1 MVTQPEAHAV
11 TVQAPWYAPTGST
24 VAIQRYLDPGFVQQ
38 FQADVSNSPA
48 SNQAALFAW
57 EQEDRMPANEGGVL
71 KLRRPVHKTFYI
83 VAWEAYCK
91 LPTLPAIGPEKI
103 DSAGFVIRTG
113 TAAAPQ
119 GFQLVQSV
127 PQGWGPVEPGADPDA
142 TRQIKALGLVPQSAT
157 PNPGYTG
164 EETFP
169 LHPLP
174 VQDSGNPHTLLFGYL
189 PIGGGSYVPPSPP
202 PPPADTGDSMLTDLP
217 WPFGLAGYSNGPPST
232 YTFDQQIT
240 QGQINSAMAALLRVV
255 LGRYQLVDPD
265 AWTNPQNATLV
276 GILNGLQFYADPATA
291 LTGQALRDWAAA
303 NPAPNST
310 LGAVLLDYANTP
322 APASAGG
329 SQDPA
334 APVIT
339 TAQMFLAALLQADP
353 TSSATPL
360 PASSKLQAGAQNL
373 LVVQNT
379 AAQIRAALRLLL
391 INAQAASSAAMPVPK
406 LISGPTGSYF
416 VQAFVRT
423 LRPDGCVRIHWGQP
437 SETFAVAAAFD
448 PDAARPSLIEM
459 PSLSDVKKGVARGA
473 AFDMPADL
481 ADLMNGMTSSAAV
494 QKMWNGGGGPSGGLG
509 IRFICSFSLPVLMI
523 CAMLML
529 MVVIVLLNIFLGWMA
544 WVKICLPFPSKQ

>member
-1 MVTQPEAHAV
+1 MVTQPEAHDV
-11 TVQAPWYAPTGST
+11 TLQAPWYAPSGRA

-38 FQADVSNSPA
+38 FQADVSNAPA

-83 VAWEAYCK
+83 VAWEAFCK
-91 LPTLPAIGPEKI
+91 LPTLPAIAPEKI

-113 TAAAPQ
+113 DPTAPQ
-119 GFQLVQSV
+119 GFQLMQGK
-127 PQGWGPVEPGADPDA
+127 PQGWSAVEPGADPDA
-142 TRQIKALGLVPQSAT
+142 ARQIKALGLVPQSAT

-189 PIGGGSYVPPSPP
+189 PIGGGTYVPPSPP
-202 PPPADTGDSMLTDLP
+202 PPPADTGDAMLTDLP

-240 QGQINSAMAALLRVV
+240 GGQINSAMAALLRVV
-255 LGRYQLVDPD
+255 LGRYQLVDPV
-265 AWTNPQNATLV
+265 AWNDPQNATLV
-276 GILNGLQFYADPATA
+276 GILDGLQFYADPATA
-291 LTGQALRDWAAA
+291 LTGQALRNWAAT
-303 NPAPNST
+303 NPAGST
-310 LGAVLLDYANTP
+310 LGAVLRDYAATA

-329 SQDPA
+329 SQDPL
-334 APVIT
+334 APTIT
-339 TAQMFLAALLQADP
+339 TAQMFLAALVEADP
-353 TSSATPL
+353 TSSSTPL
-360 PASSKLQAGAQNL
+360 PASSKLPAGAQNL

-391 INAQAASSAAMPVPK
+391 INAQAVSAAAMPVPK
-406 LISGPTGSYF
+406 LISGPTGRYF
-416 VQAFVRT
+416 VLPFIRT
-423 LRPDGCVRIHWGQP
+423 VRPDGCVKIYWGQP
-437 SETFAVAAAFD
+437 SENFAVAAAFD

-459 PSLSDVKKGVARGA
+459 PSLADVKKGLARGA
-473 AFDMPADL
+473 SFDMPADL
-481 ADLMNGMTSSAAV
+481 ADLMNGLNSSSAV
-494 QKMWNGGGGPSGGLG
+494 QSMWNGSGSPSGGLG

-529 MVVIVLLNIFLGWMA
+529 MIVIVLLNIFLGWMA
-544 WVKICLPFPSKQ
+544 WVKICLPVPSKQ